1 MLCASPR
8 ADASRCTAERPLRAS
23 PPGYLV
29 ACPSPVLPTR
39 CLFLVKVRASDS
51 AVNPHL
57 ASALTLAAGLEG
69 IEQRLDPGLS
79 RGHENLYAKLSEES
93 SKLLPRDLGEAVD
106 AFEADPLAKAVFGER
121 MYAAWVDYKR
131 AEWQDYCKHV
141 SEWEVRRYLR
151 QFG

>member
-1 MLCASPR
+1 
-8 ADASRCTAERPLRAS
+8 
-23 PPGYLV
+23 
-29 ACPSPVLPTR
+29 VLPTR